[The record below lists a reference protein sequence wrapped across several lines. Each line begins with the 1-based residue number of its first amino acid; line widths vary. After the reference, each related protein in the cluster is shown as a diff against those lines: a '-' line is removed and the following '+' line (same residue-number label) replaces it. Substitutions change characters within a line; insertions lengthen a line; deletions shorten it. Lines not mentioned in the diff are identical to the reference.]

1 MNPSI
6 PKTELIR
13 KMVGYVDARITGNRD
28 LIAFADQD
36 LAALLNQLPD
46 QLATKPADEP
56 NAVPTAA
63 A

>member
-1 MNPSI
+1 MI
-6 PKTELIR
+6 LKTQLIR
-13 KMVGYVDARITGNRD
+13 RLATYVDARLSGNRD